1 MDSRFA
7 AEAPSPEQRSSRRA
21 ALAVA
26 LAPVLVL
33 LALTGVIGDLIP
45 ADIGFAAVA
54 AAMAW
59 LVYEMHQYQRHIE
72 PQEELPAPAL
82 DVLSDRS

>member
-1 MDSRFA
+1 MNSRFPADA
-7 AEAPSPEQRSSRRA
+7 ANAEQQSSQRA
-21 ALAVA
+21 AVAVA

-33 LALTGVIGDLIP
+33 LSLTLVIGDLIG
-45 ADIGFAAVA
+45 ADVGFAAVA
-54 AAMAW
+54 AAVVW

-82 DVLSDRS
+82 DVLADRG